1 MRLRIT
7 GRLVN
12 GTHARYASRPSY
24 WGARPLSGPR
34 HRKLWRALPPNP
46 PEGSIPSITIA
57 DVEEMREVLEREVYW
72 LEGKESE
79 PPGTAQEIRAALDR
93 LAQVVK
99 NDFENA
105 APWTDPG
112 LRRGSR
118 FRRVKIVMHRV
129 FRPLTRRYDRITAEL
144 AATGAV
150 LADLLGRAEA
160 QIGRLEAEL
169 AALRRRLEEV
179 ARPPSEPSGLGGA
192 GGVAAPTVGGVGEES
207 TRPPRSEEG

>member
-1 MRLRIT
+1 M
-7 GRLVN
+7 
-12 GTHARYASRPSY
+12 
-24 WGARPLSGPR
+24 
-34 HRKLWRALPPNP
+34 
-46 PEGSIPSITIA
+46 
-57 DVEEMREVLEREVYW
+57 DEMRRTLEREVYW

-118 FRRVKIVMHRV
+118 FRRVKIIMHRV

-150 LADLLGRAEA
+150 LADLLGRAES
-160 QIGRLEAEL
+160 QINRLETEL
-169 AALRRRLEEV
+169 GALRRRLDEET
-179 ARPPSEPSGLGGA
+179 RRSGK
-192 GGVAAPTVGGVGEES
+192 PHTTGE
-207 TRPPRSEEG
+207 